1 MYYIYVYMSK
11 NTCMYTHI
19 HSFIHQTFIEHL
31 VYIQHCDRSQ
41 EGLYKMGWFLES
53 GEKAL
58 ERNNYNVIT
67 VK

>member
-1 MYYIYVYMSK
+1 MYK
-11 NTCMYTHI
+11 HI